1 MIQSNLSVSSM
12 LVVSKSLKFEMTS
25 EMNFDSWSLLG
36 AKISLE
42 FWTNSSDNGM
52 VTVVSASACAAASP
66 MLAIVPAAGT
76 MIVAS

>member
-1 MIQSNLSVSSM
+1 
-12 LVVSKSLKFEMTS
+12 
-25 EMNFDSWSLLG
+25 MNFDSWSLLG

-52 VTVVSASACAAASP
+52 VTVVSASACAATSP